1 VNSRLI
7 SAIALLFTCAISFAA
22 DRPNILFIMSDDHAA
37 HAISAYGSKVNYT
50 PNIDRI
56 AKEGIRLDR
65 CYAVNSICTPSRA
78 TILTG
83 QYSHKNGVPVFN
95 SFDRNRD
102 NVAKRLK
109 AAGYQTAM
117 IGKWHLGSDPSGFD
131 YWQILPGQGA
141 YWRPILY
148 GTDGE
153 KTYQGHATD
162 VVTDISTKWLDNRKK
177 DQPFFLMMHHK
188 APHRNWQPQERF
200 AQMWTN
206 KNIPVP
212 PTLFASHQNHAS
224 AIREQKQSI
233 ARDLTP
239 NDLKATP
246 PEGLAGD
253 DLTRWKYQR
262 YMQDYL
268 ACVQGVDDS
277 IGKILKYL
285 ADNNLEKNTLII
297 YTSDQGFFLGDHGMY
312 DKRFMYEESSRMPF
326 VARLPGTIKPGSTS
340 ESLVINCDFSPTF
353 LELAG
358 AKIPADIQGRSM
370 LPVLRAERPADWRK
384 SFYYRYYHEPG
395 HHNTR
400 QHYGVRTDTHKLIFF
415 PTINEWECFD
425 LILDPSE
432 MRNIYNDPAAQT
444 VVAKLKTELARLKK
458 EVADTED
465 LYQDPATWPK
475 GTADVQPPSRR
486 ARNIPRPNPNEK

>member
-1 VNSRLI
+1 MNNKRSFHLLF
-7 SAIALLFTCAISFAA
+7 ALLLTFARATAA
-22 DRPNILFIMSDDHAA
+22 DRPNILFIMTDDHAA
-37 HAISAYGSKVNYT
+37 HAISAYGSKVNQT

-65 CYAVNSICTPSRA
+65 CFAANSICTPSRA

-95 SFDRNRD
+95 AIDRNRD
-102 NVAKRLK
+102 NVAKRLQ

-141 YWRPILY
+141 SWKPILY

-153 KTYQGHATD
+153 KSYEGHCTD
-162 VVTDISTKWLDNRKK
+162 VVTDLTIKWLNNRKK
-177 DQPFFLMMHHK
+177 DQPFLMMMHHK
-188 APHRNWQPQERF
+188 APHRNWQPQPQF
-200 AQMWTN
+200 AAMFTN
-206 KNIPVP
+206 KNIPIP
-212 PTLFASHQNHAS
+212 ATLLAEHPNHAS

-239 NDLKATP
+239 NDLKAEP
-246 PEGLAGD
+246 PAGLSAD
-253 DLTRWKYQR
+253 DLVKWKYQR

-312 DKRFMYEESSRMPF
+312 DKRFMYEETIRMPF
-326 VARLPGTIKPGSTS
+326 VARWPGQIKPGTVS
-340 ESLVINCDFSPTF
+340 EAITINCDFAPTF

-358 AKIPADIQGRSM
+358 SKIPTEMQGRSM
-370 LPVLRAERPADWRK
+370 LPILRGEKPSDWRK
-384 SFYYRYYHEPG
+384 SFYYRYYHDPG

-400 QHYGVRTDTHKLIFF
+400 QHYGVRTDTHKLIYF
-415 PTINEWECFD
+415 PTIKEWECFD
-425 LILDPSE
+425 LILDPNE
-432 MRNIYNDPAAQT
+432 MRNIYKEPSAQPII
-444 VVAKLKTELARLKK
+444 AKLKTELDRIKN
-458 EVADTED
+458 EVGDTED
-465 LYQDPATWPK
+465 LYSDPATWPK
-475 GTADVQPPSRR
+475 TTADVQAPSRR
-486 ARNIPRPNPNEK
+486 RNPNRGNN